1 MLKMIGVLLLL
12 MSIAYA
18 KEINIVQVGKTFTK
32 GISDKTASKILDD
45 PDLEDRYKVDSITI
59 KQGDVL
65 NFANRDEG
73 SHNVRA
79 ISGDEEIFD
88 VKLQRPGMKNDKKI
102 TLSNKG
108 EFEVKCRIHPKMK
121 MKVKVE

>member
-1 MLKMIGVLLLL
+1 MLKLMALILLLVN
-12 MSIAYA
+12 IGYG

-32 GISDKTASKILDD
+32 DISDETANKILDD
-45 PDLEDRYKVDSITI
+45 PDLEDKYKVKSITV
-59 KQGDVL
+59 KKGDVL

-79 ISGDEEIFD
+79 SDGDDEVFD
-88 VKLQRPGMKNDKKI
+88 VKLQRPGTKNDKKI
-102 TLSNKG
+102 TLNNKG